1 MDIGGAI
8 VCVILIRAQTG
19 NGEGYLGMGIP
30 LLQQTH
36 VESASV
42 SVPPEI
48 AKAEQRS
55 AADSP
60 HTAL

>member
-1 MDIGGAI
+1 MDIVRVISG
-8 VCVILIRAQTG
+8 VILIRAQAG
-19 NGEGYLGMGIP
+19 NGEGYLCAGIP

-42 SVPPEI
+42 GVPAEL
-48 AKAEQRS
+48 AKAKQRS
-55 AADSP
+55 AANAP